1 MLVKA
6 AVLAGFGYFLAAGRG
21 AQAGPAAARGMM
33 ILLCLF
39 PLHLFRMIG
48 AGDIKMMACMAVFL
62 DREEWIQVMAGALVM
77 AGCWSFCAMWKRG
90 MVRERFQYLL
100 FYVQRFIR
108 TGEKTAY
115 RTEETDSSALLCLGP
130 FLWAGMTLF
139 MIREGA
145 G

>member
-1 MLVKA
+1 MLVKTV
-6 AVLAGFGYFLAAGRG
+6 VLAGFGYFLAAGRG

-62 DREEWIQVMAGALVM
+62 DKEEWIQVMAGALVM
-77 AGCWSFCAMWKRG
+77 AGCWSACAMWRRG

-108 TGEKTAY
+108 TGERTAY
-115 RTEETDSSALLCLGP
+115 RTEETDASALLCLGP

>member
-1 MLVKA
+1 MLVKTV
-6 AVLAGFGYFLAAGRG
+6 VLAGFGYFLAAGRG

-77 AGCWSFCAMWKRG
+77 AGCWSACAMWRRG

-108 TGEKTAY
+108 TGERTAY
-115 RTEETDSSALLCLGP
+115 RTEETDASALLCLGP

>member
-1 MLVKA
+1 MLVKT

-77 AGCWSFCAMWKRG
+77 AGCWSACAMWRRG
-90 MVRERFQYLL
+90 MVR
-100 FYVQRFIR
+100 
-108 TGEKTAY
+108 
-115 RTEETDSSALLCLGP
+115 
-130 FLWAGMTLF
+130 
-139 MIREGA
+139 
-145 G
+145 

>member
-1 MLVKA
+1 
-6 AVLAGFGYFLAAGRG
+6 
-21 AQAGPAAARGMM
+21 
-33 ILLCLF
+33 
-39 PLHLFRMIG
+39 MIG

-77 AGCWSFCAMWKRG
+77 AGCWSACAMWRRG

-108 TGEKTAY
+108 TGERTAY
-115 RTEETDSSALLCLGP
+115 RTEETDASALLCLGP

>member
-1 MLVKA
+1 MLVKT
-6 AVLAGFGYFLAAGRG
+6 AVLAGFGYFLGAGRG
-21 AQAGPAAARGMM
+21 AQARAGGSQRNV

-77 AGCWSFCAMWKRG
+77 AGCWSACAMWRRG

-108 TGEKTAY
+108 TGERTAY
-115 RTEETDSSALLCLGP
+115 RTEEMVRPPFSVWVRFCGP
-130 FLWAGMTLF
+130 V
-139 MIREGA
+139 
-145 G
+145 

>member
-77 AGCWSFCAMWKRG
+77 AGCWSFCAMWKE

-100 FYVQRFIR
+100 FYVQRFIEPAKGQLQDR
-108 TGEKTAY
+108 RDGFV
-115 RTEETDSSALLCLGP
+115 RPSLLGP

>member
-1 MLVKA
+1 MLVKT

-21 AQAGPAAARGMM
+21 AQAGPAAARRNDDS
-33 ILLCLF
+33 LCLF

-62 DREEWIQVMAGALVM
+62 DREEWIQVMAGALGYGRLLV
-77 AGCWSFCAMWKRG
+77 GLRDVEKR

-108 TGEKTAY
+108 TGERTATGQK
-115 RTEETDSSALLCLGP
+115 RWIRPPFSVWVRFCGP
-130 FLWAGMTLF
+130 V
-139 MIREGA
+139 
-145 G
+145 

>member
-6 AVLAGFGYFLAAGRG
+6 AVLAGFGYFLVAGRG

-77 AGCWSFCAMWKRG
+77 AGCWSACAMWRRG
-90 MVRERFQYLL
+90 MIRERFQYLL

-108 TGEKTAY
+108 TGERTAY
-115 RTEETDSSALLCLGP
+115 RTEETDASALLCLGP

>member
-1 MLVKA
+1 MLVKTV
-6 AVLAGFGYFLAAGRG
+6 VLAGFGYFLAAGRG

-77 AGCWSFCAMWKRG
+77 AGCWSACAMWRRG

-108 TGEKTAY
+108 TGERTAY
-115 RTEETDSSALLCLGP
+115 GQKRRMRPPFSAWVRFCGP
-130 FLWAGMTLF
+130 G
-139 MIREGA
+139 
-145 G
+145 

>member
-6 AVLAGFGYFLAAGRG
+6 AVLAGFGCFLAAGRG

-62 DREEWIQVMAGALVM
+62 DREEWMQVMAGALVM

-108 TGEKTAY
+108 TGERTAY